1 MVASRVEDC
10 MYVRCRDHLELNMK
24 LSSSSLACLLL
35 VRTKPSESFGIIP
48 PSTKARRRL
57 RARPLLTTVVQSSNT
72 DAFDF
77 SSKSGWDQFYE
88 KRSVSSDN
96 QTFEPYEW
104 HSSMKHDEIFS
115 STLPTSCIDGSIL
128 VVGCGNSLLPID
140 LDNYHK
146 GQSHIICLDY
156 SSSCI
161 NQLVESWGSRS
172 NMSFVVG
179 DATRLENI
187 PDVAKFEGKI
197 GAIVDKGL
205 IDALMCGEGWNGDV
219 ERLLTSAARQLK
231 RGGTY
236 VCVSY
241 KLSAATKEFLLDV
254 GRNVGFEWE
263 FDLEDENNTRV
274 SLSKAVKIRIYM

>member
-1 MVASRVEDC
+1 
-10 MYVRCRDHLELNMK
+10 MK
-24 LSSSSLACLLL
+24 LSSPSLACVLL
-35 VRTKPSESFGIIP
+35 VRTKLSESFGIIP
-48 PSTKARRRL
+48 PTTKARRRL
-57 RARPLLTTVVQSSNT
+57 RIRARPLLTTIVQSTNT

-77 SSKSGWDQFYE
+77 SSKSGWDRFYE
-88 KRSVSSDN
+88 KRAKSSDN
-96 QTFEPYEW
+96 LLAFEAYEW
-104 HSSMKHDEIFS
+104 HSSLKHDEIFS
-115 STLPTSCIDGSIL
+115 STLPTNCIDGSIL

-140 LDNYHK
+140 LHNYHK

-187 PDVAKFEGKI
+187 PDVANVEGKI
-197 GAIVDKGL
+197 DAIVDKGL

-254 GRNVGFEWE
+254 GRNVGLEWE

-274 SLSKAVKIRIYM
+274 SLSKAVR

>member
-1 MVASRVEDC
+1 M
-10 MYVRCRDHLELNMK
+10 
-24 LSSSSLACLLL
+24 
-35 VRTKPSESFGIIP
+35 
-48 PSTKARRRL
+48 
-57 RARPLLTTVVQSSNT
+57 VQSTNT

-88 KRSVSSDN
+88 NRSISSDN
-96 QTFEPYEW
+96 QLTFEPYEW
-104 HSSMKHDEIFS
+104 HSSLKHHEIFS
-115 STLPTSCIDGSIL
+115 STLPASCIDGSIL

-140 LDNYHK
+140 LHNYHK

-156 SSSCI
+156 SSTCI
-161 NQLVESWGSRS
+161 AQLVDSWGSRS

-187 PDVAKFEGKI
+187 PDVANVEGEI
-197 GAIVDKGL
+197 DAIVDKGL

-231 RGGTY
+231 HGGTY

-241 KLSAATKEFLLDV
+241 KLSTATKEFLLDV
-254 GRNVGFEWE
+254 GRNVGLEWE
-263 FDLEDENNTRV
+263 FDLEDQNNTRV
-274 SLSKAVKIRIYM
+274 SLSKAVKILI